1 MRKIIFAAAAALVAL
16 SGTAMAGDARPAP
29 HHASASIDRQATEHS
44 GAYDFVS
51 PEPAGDAHHYHGG
64 PKAND

>member
-1 MRKIIFAAAAALVAL
+1 MRKITFAAAAALVAF
-16 SGTAMAGDARPAP
+16 SATAMAGEARPAA
-29 HHASASIDRQATEHS
+29 HHAMTSIDQQATEHS
-44 GAYDFVS
+44 GAYGVEG

>member
-1 MRKIIFAAAAALVAL
+1 MRRIIFAAAAVLIAFSA
-16 SGTAMAGDARPAP
+16 TAMAGEARPTP
-29 HHASASIDRQATEHS
+29 HNASALIDRQATEHPA
-44 GAYDFVS
+44 AYDFAG

>member
-1 MRKIIFAAAAALVAL
+1 MRKITFAAAAALVAF

-29 HHASASIDRQATEHS
+29 HHASMSIDRQATEYS
-44 GAYDFVS
+44 AVYDFAG
-51 PEPAGDAHHYHGG
+51 PELAGDAHHYHGG